1 MNRFSFAEPRP
12 ASKQGSQ
19 WRPYSQ
25 RRTGYNIRRG
35 INSKMNISPWRIL
48 TKERKR
54 VSLWSLLF
62 WPHVGSVPLLSVSV
76 ADGIDV
82 CNRQIS
88 PMYEY
93 LSLINISTRWFFPL
107 KPCSFASQTAKGNHG
122 NRIIHSARKRYNDR
136 WYILLF
142 LINSDAAAAPLLH

>member
-35 INSKMNISPWRIL
+35 IKSKMNISPWRIL

-62 WPHVGSVPLLSVSV
+62 WLHVGFLPLLSVSV
-76 ADGIDV
+76 VDGIYV
-82 CNRQIS
+82 CDRQIS

-93 LSLINISTRWFFPL
+93 LLLSIYQFAG
-107 KPCSFASQTAKGNHG
+107 SF
-122 NRIIHSARKRYNDR
+122 RYNR
-136 WYILLF
+136 VRSLARQPKATMATESYIQQERDTMIDGIYF
-142 LINSDAAAAPLLH
+142 YS